1 MLRPGNAGSN
11 DTNHHLELLDQ
22 ALGGLPAEYQA
33 GHDVGDLPHKVIHPI
48 LVRADSA
55 GATHGFLRGID
66 EANCDFSIGYPI
78 GGRVRDALLLVQ
90 EEDWQPVIE
99 ADGSIR
105 EAHRSPRSPLSS
117 TSPRGQTAP
126 GRSLAGNGHIPEP
139 SSPCLTPPKGS
150 APHVSSPTPEGTTS
164 VPWDCVIEDMPGWRI
179 GSEPG
184 RTMAF
189 PTCPLRPTCA
199 TRPGWRAAWVA
210 GALLAWCQLVCF
222 DGELSKIE
230 PKTKRH
236 RILHVAALLV
246 RRQRGLVLRLDETWP
261 WARDLVQTF
270 VRLRAAIP

>member
-1 MLRPGNAGSN
+1 MPHPTTNMVWIPSSRGVVQYDRRTPAAMLRPGNAGSN

-66 EANCDFSIGYPI
+66 EANCDFSIGYLI

-105 EAHRSPRSPLSS
+105 EAHRSPRSTLSS

-164 VPWDCVIEDMPGWRI
+164 GHWDCVIEEMPGWRT

-189 PTCPLRPTCA
+189 QPVSYTHLTLPTNRDE
-199 TRPGWRAAWVA
+199 WR
-210 GALLAWCQLVCF
+210 
-222 DGELSKIE
+222 
-230 PKTKRH
+230 
-236 RILHVAALLV
+236 
-246 RRQRGLVLRLDETWP
+246 
-261 WARDLVQTF
+261 
-270 VRLRAAIP
+270 